1 MPRKSGKIK
10 YQKDLMNLDE
20 EEHNLLKTRG
30 KREASKGV
38 QKLLSNIK
46 GGNDIISDEENEE
59 EEIEKSPI
67 LNNNL
72 KKKQFLILLIVII
85 LLLILQIQII

>member
-1 MPRKSGKIK
+1 MPRKSKVK
-10 YQKDLMNLDE
+10 NQKDIVLLE
-20 EEHNLLKTRG
+20 EEENLLKTRG

-59 EEIEKSPI
+59 EEMEKLPI
-67 LNNNL
+67 INNNL
-72 KKKQFLILLIVII
+72 KKKTIFNSVNSNNISFNTLN
-85 LLLILQIQII
+85 